1 MESPSLD
8 KIVDKGISFL
18 SEFFPKSTSLYFP
31 LLSATLVWAIKG
43 TKEWKEKVL
52 SWKVWAEPEPIQ
64 AKPDEFVLEFF
75 RRHPGLSQSYQ
86 VEIQKNEIEPLREAF
101 SSLYPILALEDPFLE
116 ALFAQELNSGQY
128 RKIVKDFKN
137 RVKKAKED
145 VESVKENRLL
155 EGLKAVADEAIG
167 LHLDLLSQAKLRK
180 IIADL
185 VKKSLKR
192 E

>member
-8 KIVDKGISFL
+8 KIVNKGISFL
-18 SEFFPKSTSLYFP
+18 SEFFPKNTSLYFP
-31 LLSATLVWAIKG
+31 LLSAALVWAIKKS
-43 TKEWKEKVL
+43 KEWKEKIL

-64 AKPDEFVLEFF
+64 TKPDEFVLEFF

-101 SSLYPILALEDPFLE
+101 SSLYPILALEDPFLV
-116 ALFAQELNSGQY
+116 ALFAQELDSGQY
-128 RKIVKDFKN
+128 KKIVKEFEN

-145 VESVKENRLL
+145 VESVEENRLL

-167 LHLDLLSQAKLRK
+167 LHLELLSQAKLRK
-180 IIADL
+180 TIADL